1 MRNILTRKF
10 SAVTPSR
17 GLLRN
22 QRGQGILEYV
32 LVLMIVLG
40 VIFVMARPVI
50 ARLQSKF
57 EKGIKGGI
65 FKEDPTGG
73 SFYYFP
79 LK

>member
-1 MRNILTRKF
+1 
-10 SAVTPSR
+10 
-17 GLLRN
+17 
-22 QRGQGILEYV
+22 
-32 LVLMIVLG
+32 MIVLG